1 MFSGYDCMQRL
12 YEGFDPRLLVCKIK
26 RKAKYIDKQTKGSY
40 FNPYWKKKDMLWQ
53 YWEQTWKFRPWVM
66 PVRWNMSLPCPFSQN
81 NTFYNT
87 VSLKAFHALH
97 HPRKFSLHW
106 VTTNKHNVHQ
116 TNDKDLKRT
125 NYLLCLTNH

>member
-1 MFSGYDCMQRL
+1 
-12 YEGFDPRLLVCKIK
+12 
-26 RKAKYIDKQTKGSY
+26 
-40 FNPYWKKKDMLWQ
+40 
-53 YWEQTWKFRPWVM
+53 M

-116 TNDKDLKRT
+116 TNDKDLNVPTIDYAWQIIKEKK
-125 NYLLCLTNH
+125 LLNLEEKFHNVQSE